1 MTFEDSATVRDYTNY
16 TEDSN
21 NNNILII
28 MLKTATNQNL
38 IIIPKYQP
46 L

>member
-21 NNNILII
+21 NNNYY
-28 MLKTATNQNL
+28 AEDCN
-38 IIIPKYQP
+38 
-46 L
+46 